1 MKSLKEQLYDS
12 LAERHNTM
20 ICRLCHLYSIGD
32 TYRYGELRQEVALAL
47 WREIG
52 SYGLSRF
59 RRRSSEKTWVYRIAL
74 HAIYDYERRYGSRVP
89 TVRLGDSEP
98 ESLAASDSEAMQ
110 ETLDEFFALLTPDD
124 RRLLMLSLEGYDYQE
139 MAAME
144 QTTAGA
150 IGSHLTRIRNKLKKN
165 IQ

>member
-1 MKSLKEQLYDS
+1 MKTLKEQLYES
-12 LAERHNTM
+12 LTERHNTL
-20 ICRLCHLYSIGD
+20 ICRLCRLYSIGD
-32 TYRYGELRQEVALAL
+32 AYRYGELRQEVAMVL

-52 SYGLSRF
+52 RYGLARF
-59 RRRSSEKTWVYRIAL
+59 RRLSSEKTWVYRIAL
-74 HAIYDYERRYGSRVP
+74 HAIYDYERRYGSKLP
-89 TVRLGDSEP
+89 TVRLGDSETERLSVP
-98 ESLAASDSEAMQ
+98 DSEQAK
-110 ETLDEFFALLTPDD
+110 ETMEALFALLSPDD

-139 MAAME
+139 IAALE